1 MQAAIAAKDAEIERL
16 TTENAALKQQ
26 LLSNGLVPG
35 AAPSHKELPAAL
47 QNFVPLANAPAVQ
60 AVLPALDAATEAVG
74 RAADAAA
81 LDAAIEA
88 LRAVGETAVEAY
100 AAAIAERV
108 AQPDCIS
115 SCQEALIAGDGKFEK
130 VYDVVWGYI
139 EASED
144 ARALPGAADELRAAA
159 AAPAGAKPTQHVAD
173 LYELYRAAAK
183 AQPAFR
189 AACGALQA
197 RLDAAGVR
205 ARVERAP
212 LKNCG
217 RIIEKMAF
225 AGDAARR
232 AGAAATI
239 LDVNR
244 AMLVCEDARA
254 MRAALHAFT
263 ACASAGDFAVARVK
277 DRHATP
283 SPGGWRDAL
292 VNVVVGDHVCEFQV
306 VHQSMLV
313 ARVGLDGHGVYDRI
327 RNCAELLE
335 KLGML
340 GSRVN
345 ETGAGWSFDMGAP
358 SKPKGK
364 KPVLSSSRNPRKSRS
379 KIAEAEATGTDA
391 AASAIQAR
399 VRGRQGR

>member
-1 MQAAIAAKDAEIERL
+1 MDG
-16 TTENAALKQQ
+16 NDDY
-26 LLSNGLVPG
+26 
-35 AAPSHKELPAAL
+35 
-47 QNFVPLANAPAVQ
+47 FV
-60 AVLPALDAATEAVG
+60 
-74 RAADAAA
+74 
-81 LDAAIEA
+81 
-88 LRAVGETAVEAY
+88 
-100 AAAIAERV
+100 
-108 AQPDCIS
+108 
-115 SCQEALIAGDGKFEK
+115 
-130 VYDVVWGYI
+130 
-139 EASED
+139 
-144 ARALPGAADELRAAA
+144 
-159 AAPAGAKPTQHVAD
+159 
-173 LYELYRAAAK
+173 
-183 AQPAFR
+183 
-189 AACGALQA
+189 
-197 RLDAAGVR
+197 
-205 ARVERAP
+205 
-212 LKNCG
+212 
-217 RIIEKMAF
+217 

-232 AGAAATI
+232 AGAAATV

-244 AMLVCEDARA
+244 GMLVCEDAKA

-358 SKPKGK
+358 SKPRGK

-379 KIAEAEATGTDA
+379 KIAEAEATGADA